1 MKKFLCIL
9 FGVKFILQFFL
20 IKLINFT
27 KFNLFDSQL
36 DLFLIR
42 TY

>member
-1 MKKFLCIL
+1 MYIICGSVYFA
-9 FGVKFILQFFL
+9 VFL

-27 KFNLFDSQL
+27 KFNLFDLQL